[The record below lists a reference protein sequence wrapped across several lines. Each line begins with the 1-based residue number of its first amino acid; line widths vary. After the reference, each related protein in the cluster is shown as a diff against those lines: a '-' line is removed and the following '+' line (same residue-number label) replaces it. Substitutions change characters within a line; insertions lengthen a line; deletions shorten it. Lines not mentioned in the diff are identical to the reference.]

1 MAKNWIKGV
10 LATAFLLLPTTVWG
24 QVKLNVDTLQCHIV
38 SFSVAGL
45 MPLGGSNSEGLKGGN
60 MKDLY
65 DGPYLDF
72 ALEWMYK
79 FQNNWLLTC
88 DADLWFNSDNLR
100 DRAERMGIYNS
111 RGTLM
116 SESGLDGVVLA
127 QNRGIAVR
135 AGFGKIIPVLPK
147 DPNSGIMLKL
157 SGGWFMHKTVFT
169 QDMNEG
175 EIAQLSGDYG
185 KLYDHLRNGMILT
198 EGIGFAYMSNYRT
211 YVNVK
216 LMLELSQC
224 ISWSSRPYIIDNLMG
239 IKGKDN
245 SRYIDHMV
253 GLRLTWMFPIT
264 GRTSYDYYY
273 Y

>member
-169 QDMNEG
+169 QDMNE
-175 EIAQLSGDYG
+175 
-185 KLYDHLRNGMILT
+185 

-211 YVNVK
+211 YINVK